1 MQQQKQSYKSQC
13 VHTTTVAAG
22 AGEPQ
27 LRQLGGRDSYEEEEA
42 LGETKPAFR
51 GVLDG
56 FTPSIVTLPS
66 LFSPIL

>member
-1 MQQQKQSYKSQC
+1 MKLQISMRPYK
-13 VHTTTVAAG
+13 TTIAIG
-22 AGEPQ
+22 AGKPQ

-42 LGETKPAFR
+42 LGETNLAFR
-51 GVLDG
+51 GILGD